1 MTSSQNEEEKIQ
13 TKLEKA
19 IEIKD
24 QLMKEGVHYGKIQ
37 GATSDFL
44 WLNGAS
50 LLADVFEIDGIMSDV
65 SEIQVDGQSQITVT
79 MDMLD
84 RNTADRHCVG
94 LGTWDSGEMLGNRAG
109 ARQRGIAMA
118 YKRAYVMGVRY
129 ATSSHGLFSQDDDLV
144 KSSSQSVAGQTE
156 SGNTFSKT
164 VNMVKETT
172 QQMTGKEAKS
182 VAEVSV
188 QAGEIP
194 MEMDRN
200 SDGELIFVRFGAFV
214 KGKTIKQVLDDPTL
228 DEKSGTP
235 KGISYLNWILTLED
249 ATPQLKNE
257 IVKGIEENASA

>member
-1 MTSSQNEEEKIQ
+1 MTNKNEEEKIQ
-13 TKLEKA
+13 TKLERA
-19 IEIKD
+19 TEIK
-24 QLMKEGVHYGKIQ
+24 QELMKEGVHYGKIQ

-65 SEIQVDGQSQITVT
+65 SEVQVDGQSQITVT
-79 MDMLD
+79 IDMLD
-84 RNTADRHCVG
+84 RRTADRHCVG
-94 LGTWDSGEMLGNRAG
+94 VGTWDSGEMLGNRAG

-144 KSSSQSVAGQTE
+144 KSSSRKVAGQTE
-156 SGNTFSKT
+156 SGNTFSET
-164 VNMVKETT
+164 VNMVKEVT

-182 VAEVSV
+182 VSPDNVPG
-188 QAGEIP
+188 GEIP

-200 SDGELIFVRFGAFV
+200 SNGELIFVRFGSFV
-214 KGKTIKQVLDDPTL
+214 KGRTIAEVLDDPTL
-228 DEKSGTP
+228 DEKSGVQ
-235 KGISYLNWILTLED
+235 KGLSYLNWILSLDD
-249 ATPQLKNE
+249 ASQELKNE